1 VGGKSAG
8 CSGYDPEGDESW
20 REDARVGGG
29 GRGAS
34 STGLSLFEALSSA
47 GASTWKALSSV
58 RGLASAAASEVS
70 EHVEEWL
77 ASVQPVM
84 ESLGVEVLL

>member
-1 VGGKSAG
+1 LGGKSAG

-20 REDARVGGG
+20 REGARVGGG
-29 GRGAS
+29 GRGVS
-34 STGLSLFEALSSA
+34 GTGLSLFEALSSA
-47 GASTWKALSSV
+47 RASTRKALSSV

-70 EHVEEWL
+70 EHVEDWL